1 MDRLNRTIA
10 ALLCSLALL
19 SIASTALAH
28 HVSMSFSEW
37 EFHDAGAALT
47 YRVPLADA
55 LWLMDPDLVIKE
67 ETRIRLKRPVDEA
80 IDRRLH
86 DFLGSRLKEK
96 VSVKGCEFD
105 EVVAVEIDGGSV
117 QMLATLSCES
127 TYLDEFD
134 LVNHFIVDE
143 NRLHTSLATLNF
155 PDHVG
160 QCLFRSSRHTCSVDA
175 GGSGPGPAP
184 AAQARAAPWWDLVAL
199 LILFSAA
206 PLSGRARI
214 SSMAFLVLGHALA
227 PLAILAGLRVP
238 APETVMPLLAL
249 LPLYGALPVYAAS
262 GGDMKKAAAWAAAGH
277 GLLLCLAFSG
287 LFRTALLSIAGAAF
301 VCTALLFSS
310 FGGQD
315 EADPPGPPPPD
326 LRLLSFCFG
335 LLYGFLLIRS
345 PSGCLSVPGNGIP
358 LHAMALLPAL
368 ILISFALD
376 KLVFRFR
383 GRALALFLVLS
394 AGTAVLL
401 LRNATFPL
409 STFNV
414 EGARDLLLGFIQRQ
428 ETGSSLPVA
437 ALLLSVVLGGL
448 HALTPGHGKTIV
460 AAYLV
465 GTRGRVSDA
474 IVLGIIVTLTHTFI
488 IILLALVALFASQTI
503 LPDQLMPWITCSS
516 GLLILVLGAY
526 LFQSRLRN
534 SLRIGTATPLPDV
547 HAHPGGEGAAGVH
560 DHEHGDSH
568 DHHHEHPRAIHHSH
582 DGISHT
588 HVLPSPDVR
597 FWNLAALGVSGGIV
611 PCPDALAVLLIAVS
625 INRILLGI
633 SVILAF
639 SMGLA
644 AVLIAIGIVMV
655 KARPLLDRA
664 SGGGRLTTVWLPLAS
679 AAIVTLL
686 GALLLWKSIPW

>member
-1 MDRLNRTIA
+1 MDRLNRASA
-10 ALLCSLALL
+10 ALLCSLAFWP
-19 SIASTALAH
+19 IASTALAH

-37 EFHDAGAALT
+37 EFHDVGASLT

-80 IDRRLH
+80 IGRRLG

-96 VSVKGCEFD
+96 VSVKGCGFD
-105 EVVAVEIDGGSV
+105 ERVAVEIDGGSV
-117 QMLATLSCES
+117 QLHATLACES
-127 TYLDEFD
+127 TYLDDFD

-155 PDHVG
+155 PDHVR
-160 QCLFRSSRHTCSVDA
+160 QCLFRSSRHTCSVEA
-175 GGSGPGPAP
+175 GGSGHGPTP
-184 AAQARAAPWWDLVAL
+184 AAQAVSAPWWDLIAL
-199 LILFSAA
+199 LILFSAT
-206 PLSGRARI
+206 PLSIRARI
-214 SSMAFLVLGHALA
+214 SSMAFLVLGHAFA
-227 PLAILAGLRVP
+227 PLTLLAGLSVP
-238 APETVMPLLAL
+238 APETVMPLLAFF
-249 LPLYGALPVYAAS
+249 PLYSAVPMYATS
-262 GGDMKKAAAWAAAGH
+262 GGDMKKAAAWAAACH
-277 GLLLCLAFSG
+277 GLLLCLALAG
-287 LFRTALLSIAGAAF
+287 LFRTGLLSIAGAAF
-301 VCTALLFSS
+301 FCTALFFSS

-315 EADPPGPPPPD
+315 GADPSGAPPPD

-335 LLYGFLLIRS
+335 LLYGFLLTPI
-345 PSGCLSVPGNGIP
+345 PSGSPSVPGNGIL
-358 LHAMALLPAL
+358 LHALALLPVL
-368 ILISFALD
+368 FLLSTALD

-383 GRALALFLVLS
+383 GRGFALRLVLS

-401 LRNATFPL
+401 LRN
-409 STFNV
+409 STLPFSSFNV
-414 EGARDLLLGFIQRQ
+414 EGARDLLLGFIQQQ
-428 ETGSSLPVA
+428 ETRSSLPVA
-437 ALLLSVVLGGL
+437 ALLLSVILGGL

-465 GTRGRVSDA
+465 GTKGRVSDA

-516 GLLILVLGAY
+516 GLLILVLGLY
-526 LFQSRLRN
+526 LFLSRLRN
-534 SLRIGTATPLPDV
+534 SLRFGTATSLPDV
-547 HAHPGGEGAAGVH
+547 HAHPGGEGSAAVH
-560 DHEHGDSH
+560 DHAHGDPH
-568 DHHHEHPRAIHHSH
+568 DHHHEHPREIRHSH
-582 DGISHT
+582 DGIAHT

-639 SMGLA
+639 SVGLA

-655 KARPLLDRA
+655 KARPLLDRV
-664 SGGGRLTTVWLPLAS
+664 SGGGRLTTLWLPLAS

-686 GALLLWKSIPW
+686 GAALLWKSIPW